1 MTPTSASPAAPGF
14 HRTRRLLIATAL
26 GAAIAV
32 AATVLYDAIRY
43 VSNSAPPSAQAADK
57 PLREFSVD
65 PLWVKSGNPVFRNV
79 ETAVLPGGRTLS
91 GLWACDGPAVFEW
104 RFHTDETLHLI
115 EGKVEVH
122 YQGKRFTL
130 LPGNTATFH
139 AGTTAVW
146 HVQEN
151 VKKAYILHYPGK
163 LALVLRRW
171 FAREA

>member
-1 MTPTSASPAAPGF
+1 M
-14 HRTRRLLIATAL
+14 RKILIASSL

-32 AATVLYDAIRY
+32 AGFIGYDAVRY
-43 VSNSAPPSAQAADK
+43 AANSYPASSQAAHK

-65 PLWVKSGNPVFRNV
+65 PQWLKSGNPTFRNT

-91 GLWACDGPAVFEW
+91 GLWSCDSPSIFEW
-104 RFHTDETLHLI
+104 RYSTDETIHLI
-115 EGKVEVH
+115 EGKVDVQ

-146 HVQEN
+146 HVLEP
-151 VKKAYILHYPGK
+151 VKKAYILHHPGA
-163 LALVLRRW
+163 LALMLRRW
-171 FAREA
+171 FQPTS